1 MSIFSRKANLDGNI
15 IPKFM
20 EDMPQFKRNLDV
32 IAKSN
37 FIDWDRE
44 TWSSPCEACHLEPT

>member
-32 IAKSN
+32 IAKCN
-37 FIDWDRE
+37 FID
-44 TWSSPCEACHLEPT
+44 